1 MCTIFLLVAV
11 QVKFATNEN
20 NKTEIKSLPE
30 IKTSGTTE
38 QAIKT
43 KCFEDLLEKCRNMA
57 SEKNVTLA
65 SVMHMEAL
73 KNMSLT
79 LPLTDTEMLEI
90 PHVTKANFE
99 KYGKALLE
107 ITTKYACTHFHCVI
121 L

>member
-1 MCTIFLLVAV
+1 MEVE
-11 QVKFATNEN
+11 FATNES
-20 NKTEIKSLPE
+20 NKTEMKSLL
-30 IKTSGTTE
+30 TTVTTGTTE
-38 QAIKT
+38 HSIKT
-43 KCFEDLLEKCRNMA
+43 KCFEDLLEKCRNIA

-73 KNMSLT
+73 KNMSLK

-107 ITTKYACTHFHCVI
+107 ITTKFACTYFYVI
-121 L
+121 V